1 MSIDWAVVFATIA
14 GPILAVWAADIRA
27 ERKAQRGRQEWVYR
41 TLVAT
46 RGDKLRMDHVEAIN
60 NIEFAFPHTKHAQIE
75 DARKIYRAHLR
86 TPGSSSQDQAVRNA
100 WYLSA
105 NERFADLLERMARS
119 LKVTFQRS
127 EILQDSYRPDAHV
140 LQELEWQNIRGS
152 LLDVL
157 KFGRTINV
165 RLAPDVPPPNGAPT

>member
-1 MSIDWAVVFATIA
+1 MTIDWAVVFATIA

-27 ERKAQRGRQEWVYR
+27 DRKAQRGRQEWVYR

-46 RGDKLRMDHVEAIN
+46 RGDKLRLDHVEAIN

-86 TPGSSSQDQAVRNA
+86 SPGPSSQDQAVCNA
-100 WYLSA
+100 WYLTA
-105 NERFADLLERMARS
+105 NERFADLLERMAGS
-119 LKVTFQRS
+119 LGVPFQRS

-140 LQELEWQNIRGS
+140 FQEMQWQNIRGL

-157 KFGRTINV
+157 KVGRPINV
-165 RLAPDVPPPNGAPT
+165 RLVPDTPPPNGAPP